1 MRSASPLLAWV
12 IAKPVPTE
20 MKLRSI
26 GYLDSNSSSIVSKS
40 PVSKRLVVVETISLS
55 FENALM

>member
-1 MRSASPLLAWV
+1 MRSASPLCAWV
-12 IAKPVPTE
+12 MAKPVPTE

-26 GYLDSNSSSIVSKS
+26 GYLDSNSSSIASKR

-55 FENALM
+55 LEKA